1 MRQCLDNCFFVR
13 IRKEVKQGLDSL
25 GELLVVSL
33 ETWSSKNGIS
43 GLNLGSHNDEKKL
56 H

>member
-1 MRQCLDNCFFVR
+1 MRQCLGNWFYVK

-33 ETWSSKNGIS
+33 ETWPSKSSIS
-43 GLNLGSHNDEKKL
+43 GT
-56 H
+56 